1 MTPSVAQATYVASND
16 MIMVV
21 SEPARKLQQ
30 TVLTWF
36 EVLCS
41 YLSGGEGIRSPC
53 RDSNRA
59 LSEPKWGSLPL
70 EPKMLFVNFS

>member
-30 TVLTWF
+30 TVLT
-36 EVLCS
+36 
-41 YLSGGEGIRSPC
+41 
-53 RDSNRA
+53 
-59 LSEPKWGSLPL
+59 
-70 EPKMLFVNFS
+70 